1 MPTVAGP
8 PSPSH
13 KHQANPWLPSPQ
25 GGAPA
30 AACDSARSRRADLEL
45 LELALGD
52 TAQLEEQAT
61 GGRGLAGIDMPAGR
75 AIMGGRISSSGRQQS
90 TPPLHAHASAML
102 DCPGREAAQGAAE
115 ATRWPP
121 PAATGRPLLQTDP
134 QMTMERCAAHRTR
147 GEACENQNSRLTVIM
162 HTQRPISHPC
172 PPPW

>member
-90 TPPLHAHASAML
+90 TPPLHAHASAIL
-102 DCPGREAAQGAAE
+102 DCPGLKAAQGAAE
-115 ATRWPP
+115 ATR
-121 PAATGRPLLQTDP
+121 
-134 QMTMERCAAHRTR
+134 
-147 GEACENQNSRLTVIM
+147 
-162 HTQRPISHPC
+162 
-172 PPPW
+172 